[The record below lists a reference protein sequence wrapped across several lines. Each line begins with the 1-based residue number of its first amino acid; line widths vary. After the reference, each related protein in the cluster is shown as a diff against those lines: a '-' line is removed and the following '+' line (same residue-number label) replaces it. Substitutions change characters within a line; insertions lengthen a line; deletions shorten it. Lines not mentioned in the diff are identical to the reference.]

1 MTNQQVLDTEQELLR
16 LRAEYDNFV
25 YHTTHDLAALFRH
38 INVFA
43 TEVSDQLT
51 KQDDIFFKEHVD
63 IHKFAELI
71 STTSKNGSTIIRAL
85 QDYDEL
91 DKTPPNLTTIDL
103 NSLVTDAISNLNSVE
118 GLSDVKMVYQD
129 LPTIVSDR
137 KLLLKVFQ
145 EIFKNSI
152 MYRDPKSTCYVTISV
167 VSDKDNW
174 VFKFTD
180 NGLGIK
186 LGIEERIFNILT
198 RADNSNKYRGLG
210 MGLAIIRRCIAHLG
224 GQTSLEKNQPTGVII
239 RFNTPKLTS

>member
-51 KQDDIFFKEHVD
+51 KQDDIFLKEHVD

-91 DKTPPNLTTIDL
+91 DKTPLNLATIDL

-118 GLSDVKMVYQD
+118 GLAEVKIKYKN

-152 MYRDPKSTCYVTISV
+152 MYRTQSRLAMSRSVLFLTKITGCLNLQIMVWELNLELKRESLIFSLAQTIPIS
-167 VSDKDNW
+167 
-174 VFKFTD
+174 
-180 NGLGIK
+180 
-186 LGIEERIFNILT
+186 IE
-198 RADNSNKYRGLG
+198 A
-210 MGLAIIRRCIAHLG
+210 
-224 GQTSLEKNQPTGVII
+224 
-239 RFNTPKLTS
+239 